1 MRIDGAGGCFD
12 NRIYEINNKSAWNLL
27 LLTVNEMGVTVDSR
41 DDEMAF
47 LNAIMIKRLCVFRH
61 RRWTKKLLRFLL
73 MFMVRGFRFITGS
86 HRIKKSIFFT
96 TYLKTSC
103 VNTGPLSFVPA
114 VRPKSVRL

>member
-1 MRIDGAGGCFD
+1 M
-12 NRIYEINNKSAWNLL
+12 
-27 LLTVNEMGVTVDSR
+27 LTVNEMGVTVDSR
-41 DDEMAF
+41 DDENGILECHNDKKVMRFSAQAMDEG
-47 LNAIMIKRLCVFRH
+47 LKETEREDPLKPEGLDGARL
-61 RRWTKKLLRFLL
+61 KKLLRFLL

>member
-41 DDEMAF
+41 DDENGI
-47 LNAIMIKRLCVFRH
+47 LECHND
-61 RRWTKKLLRFLL
+61 KKVMRFSAQAMDEETTQVLL

-86 HRIKKSIFFT
+86 HRIKKSIF
-96 TYLKTSC
+96 L
-103 VNTGPLSFVPA
+103 
-114 VRPKSVRL
+114 RLI

>member
-41 DDEMAF
+41 DDENGI
-47 LNAIMIKRLCVFRH
+47 LECHND
-61 RRWTKKLLRFLL
+61 KKVMRFSAQFLL

>member
-41 DDEMAF
+41 DDENGI
-47 LNAIMIKRLCVFRH
+47 LECHNDKRLCVFRH

>member
-27 LLTVNEMGVTVDSR
+27 LLTVNEMGVLIPVMMK
-41 DDEMAF
+41 MAF

>member
-41 DDEMAF
+41 DDENGI
-47 LNAIMIKRLCVFRH
+47 LECHND
-61 RRWTKKLLRFLL
+61 KKVMRFSAQA
-73 MFMVRGFRFITGS
+73 MDEE
-86 HRIKKSIFFT
+86 
-96 TYLKTSC
+96 TSC

>member
-41 DDEMAF
+41 DDENGILECHNDKKVMRFSAQAMDEETTQVF
-47 LNAIMIKRLCVFRH
+47 ADVHGKRIQVYN
-61 RRWTKKLLRFLL
+61 WKPQE
-73 MFMVRGFRFITGS
+73 
-86 HRIKKSIFFT
+86 KSIFFT